1 MKGESSA
8 DNTTNKTEKLIMP
21 DLTVSTFLASIR
33 YEYLVAGLTG
43 GVVSTLVTH
52 PFDLIKLRFA
62 GNEVILSELQ
72 YLGMDA
78 YCKIVDVEQSDR

>member
-1 MKGESSA
+1 MEGESSA

-21 DLTVSTFLASIR
+21 DLTAFTFLASIR

-62 GNEVILSELQ
+62 GNEVILSELHSISIWEW
-72 YLGMDA
+72 MH
-78 YCKIVDVEQSDR
+78 IVK